1 VLLLLVALLVVLPP
15 SRRPGPAWAEGETRA
30 GAVVV
35 RWDDDAG
42 DAGRWVA
49 QRWEGLLAEARG
61 RLGVDPDLSG
71 AEVFVVR
78 GPERLRTAA
87 RVGAP
92 EWAGGVTVAGQRVV
106 VRVDGAQGELVRLIA
121 TLRHEAV
128 HLLWARHAG
137 AAARRL
143 PLWFEEGLAE
153 EIGGAPSVLAGA
165 RLDVA
170 LGTGQLL
177 DFETL
182 ERLWPT
188 DAYAA
193 DLAYQQ
199 SRRWIGLLI
208 ARQGWSVVPALLARV
223 REEAEASTPT
233 QALDRALRLVTGHP
247 LSDWHADWR
256 IALEERRDRW
266 WLWFFV
272 DLDGLVWTFIALVC
286 AGSFFVLRRRRRR
299 AIDALPDGPLPEE
312 GELPPQG

>member
-1 VLLLLVALLVVLPP
+1 MAVGILAFLLGVRAGSVA
-15 SRRPGPAWAEGETRA
+15 AEGEARA
-30 GAVVV
+30 GAAVV
-35 RWDDDAG
+35 RWDDDASDG
-42 DAGRWVA
+42 GRWVA
-49 QRWEGLLAEARG
+49 ARWEGLVGEARR

-71 AEVFVVR
+71 AEVIVVH
-78 GPERLRTAA
+78 GHERLRAAA
-87 RVGAP
+87 RVGVP

-106 VRVDGAQGELVRLIA
+106 VRVDGVQGEPARLFA

-128 HLLWARHAG
+128 HLLWARQAG

-153 EIGGAPSVLAGA
+153 EIGGEPSVLAGA

-170 LGTGQLL
+170 LGTGRLL
-177 DFETL
+177 EFETL
-182 ERLWPT
+182 ERVWPS

-199 SRRWIGLLI
+199 SRRWIALLI
-208 ARQGWSVVPALLARV
+208 ARHGWTVVPRLLVEV
-223 REEAEASTPT
+223 RAASEASTPT
-233 QALDRALRLVTGHP
+233 QALDRALQTVTGHP

-272 DLDGLVWTFIALVC
+272 DLDGLLWTFLALVC
-286 AGSFFVLRRRRRR
+286 AGAFFVLRRRRRR
-299 AIDALPDGPLPEE
+299 AIEALPDETLSDE
-312 GELPPQG
+312 GDPPPAPPGG